1 MLPALAVMGALRLTI
16 LKKYEGC
23 WAVFSPRRATLGS
36 VVTFLDKIQ
45 MKLCGKNACKRKNTC
60 VYESSRGG
68 SSSVGRAPG
77 CGPGGRGFKSHLSPH
92 NFPAPQRRGFFF
104 GAWRSLVA
112 HLLWEQEVEGSNP
125 FAPTKYPRKRDS

>member
-1 MLPALAVMGALRLTI
+1 MKAAERR
-16 LKKYEGC
+16 
-23 WAVFSPRRATLGS
+23 FSPCRATLGS

-125 FAPTKYPRKRDS
+125 FAPTIYPRKRDS